1 MNRFGEEFYL
11 LYSQNHN
18 HDYFIDYTIDLGEG
32 EFSVVE
38 FMPVNSI
45 LNNCYKI
52 AVEKAKYTM
61 DEGQDLQIRNKRKKI
76 INQFKG
82 IMAEAAIH
90 LYLLE
95 RCSFTI
101 DSVKRWDLERESFA
115 DTNNEYDLK
124 ITKDGVDFFIESR
137 SSSSYK
143 TDLKR
148 FMMYYD
154 IIGKYANQKKRNER
168 ISDLYVRPVFQYVGC
183 TFTKDEYEQEIF
195 NTFADISANRLK
207 LYLVAAAG
215 KEKCMGNMGTIRTWG
230 RDTLVISVSKLGM
243 HKISEQFWKFIM

>member
-1 MNRFGEEFYL
+1 MDHMINM
-11 LYSQNHN
+11 
-18 HDYFIDYTIDLGEG
+18 GEG
-32 EFSVVE
+32 EFAIVE

-61 DEGQDLQIRNKRKKI
+61 DEGQDLQIRNRRKKI

-82 IMAEAAIH
+82 IMAETAIQ

-95 RCSFTI
+95 RCNFKI

-115 DTNNEYDLK
+115 YTNNEYDIK
-124 ITKDGVDFFIESR
+124 ITQSGIDFFIESR

-143 TDLKR
+143 TDLKH

-154 IIGKYANQKKRNER
+154 IIGKYANQRKTNER
-168 ISDLYVRPVFQYVGC
+168 ISDLYVRPVFQYVNC
-183 TFTKDEYEQEIF
+183 TLTQDEYEQEIF
-195 NTFADISANRLK
+195 NTFDDISAKRLK
-207 LYLVAAAG
+207 LYLVAVAG
-215 KEKCMGNMGTIRTWG
+215 KNEMYGPRGYKKNMGQGKTRYQCIKIKDAHDIRAILAIYSAEM
-230 RDTLVISVSKLGM
+230 RERRIL
-243 HKISEQFWKFIM
+243 